1 MNQVE
6 LSIPQSVLDLLP
18 GDDNAAKDIERAVE
32 GYERHVNRIIGGAAT
47 DAEAAAEILN
57 VLDHM
62 EDRMETYDDFVPEL
76 RAWGQSPAYAIAW
89 RNLHG
94 SLIEQL
100 YDHEISTHIERER
113 NYRIAEDGIRL
124 RDLKED

>member
-1 MNQVE
+1 MEQVD
-6 LSIPQSVLDLLP
+6 LAIPQSVLDLLP

-32 GYERHVNRIIGGAAT
+32 GYEAHVNRIIGSAPS
-47 DAEAAAEILN
+47 DAEAAADLLD

-94 SLIEQL
+94 SLIEQV
-100 YDHEISTHIERER
+100 YDHEIATHIDRER
-113 NYRIAEDGIRL
+113 NHRIADDGIRL
-124 RDLKED
+124 KDLKED